1 MARPKKQKLSP
12 SPEEAGDVKAFWD
25 QQATLHKGSDLATN
39 PDQHY
44 RTLEIECILRAV
56 GALEPKAIL
65 DVGCGNGFTTKKI
78 SEQHPSASVIGV
90 DFSHDMIHEAVL
102 HNAADNIEYTV
113 GDVLSLSRTQ
123 DLVPGSYD
131 VVVCTRVLINLANW
145 EEMKVGILEMRKM
158 LKPGGHLILVENVQD
173 GLDNLNSLREHV
185 GLPPIKP
192 RWHNVYI
199 PQPKLTKFL
208 EEIKTTLLDTEYV
221 ENIGNM
227 YYIASRV
234 IYAKLCQDQGVE
246 PDYNN
251 SINAIASKLPTM
263 GAYYACSP
271 NFLFVLRNVGG
282 IPWQSDRKTLS

>member
-1 MARPKKQKLSP
+1 MARPKKQKSSISP
-12 SPEEAGDVKAFWD
+12 QEPITVREFWD

-44 RTLEIECILRAV
+44 RNLEIEHILRAI

-65 DVGCGNGFTTKKI
+65 DVGCGNGFTTERI
-78 SEQHPSASVIGV
+78 SEQHPDAVITGI
-90 DFSHDMIHEAVL
+90 DFSQDMINEANR
-102 HNAADNIEYTV
+102 HHSGNNIDYRV
-113 GDVLSLSRTQ
+113 GDVLSLSRT
-123 DLVPGSYD
+123 PGLHVGEFD
-131 VVVCTRVLINLANW
+131 VVLSTRCLINLANW

-158 LKPGGHLILVENVQD
+158 LKPGGHLVLVENVQD
-173 GLDNLNSLREHV
+173 GLDNLNHMRQSI
-185 GLPPIKP
+185 GLPPIKT

-199 PQPKLTKFL
+199 PQDKLTKFL
-208 EEIKTTLLDTEYV
+208 NEIKGQLLDTEYV

-234 IYAKLCQDQGVE
+234 IYAKLCQDQGIE

-251 SINAIASKLPTM
+251 KINEIASKLPTM

-271 NFLFVLRNVGG
+271 NFMFVLHRVESGSEWSG
-282 IPWQSDRKTLS
+282 RRLSS